1 MQSTTETTSPPSP
14 LISRESLQTR
24 AHATQLRTHL
34 GAMAHLL
41 QDDAALDASLRATLM
56 AHPLAAADTT
66 LDPSSRD
73 VWLFGYGSLIWNP
86 LIHFIAQRVTTIRG
100 YHRKF
105 CLFSRVNRGSPA
117 LPGLVLGLDRGGAC
131 TGVAYRIAAAEVWK
145 ELSLTWRREM
155 MMNSYR
161 AIWCAVE
168 IDGAREYVLT
178 FAIDRAHPACACAL
192 TEDEVVDRLARATG
206 LQGSSAEYLYKTA
219 QGLHSHGIVDLH
231 IEALAAKVKAR
242 IETLP
247 ASSQ

>member
-1 MQSTTETTSPPSP
+1 
-14 LISRESLQTR
+14 
-24 AHATQLRTHL
+24 
-34 GAMAHLL
+34 MAHLL
-41 QDDAALDASLRATLM
+41 QDDAALDASLRATLA
-56 AHPLAAADTT
+56 AHPLAAQDAAH
-66 LDPSSRD
+66 DPSSRD

-86 LIHFIAQRVTTIRG
+86 LVHFIEQRVATIRG

-178 FAIDRAHPACACAL
+178 FAIDRAHPACACGL
-192 TEDEVVDRLARATG
+192 SEDEVVDRLACATG
-206 LQGSSAEYLYKTA
+206 LQGSSADYLYKTA
-219 QGLHSHGIVDLH
+219 QGLRSRGIIDPTH
-231 IEALAAKVKAR
+231 
-242 IETLP
+242 
-247 ASSQ
+247 